1 MKLKNM
7 VIACV
12 SLLCAS
18 SLYAQQVII
27 MTDSTEVPELN
38 ISEVQIRASKSN
50 LGLKQMPA
58 SVTLL
63 NSMILEQA
71 DVRSLTDISAI
82 APGFFMPDYGSKLT
96 SPVYI
101 RGIGSRINSPSVGLY
116 VDNVPYFEKA
126 AFNFDFFDID
136 RIEILKGPQG
146 TLYGRNTMGG
156 IINIITRSP
165 LDFQGTAME
174 LKAGT
179 YGAYSGNFGHYG
191 KAGDDFAYS
200 FAFNVQHNQGYYTN
214 IFSGDQVDRSNS
226 LGGRNKL
233 IWAINDRWKLENV
246 FSMEYS
252 TEGGYPYALLNDSL
266 MTAEQ
271 INYNQPSSYER
282 NLVSDGLVLTY
293 SGGNIAFTSTTSYQ
307 FLDDRQEIDQD
318 FTPDSLYFV
327 VQDQLQHMV
336 SQEFILRSARPNSRY
351 SWLAGA
357 YGFTQRFSKQVD
369 VDAYATNMLLQKGYR
384 NSVSG
389 AALFHQSTLND
400 FLLKDLS
407 VTAGIRAD
415 FERDDLDYVYD
426 MNVAGAHVPMADTTY
441 PELSYVEILPKLALS
456 YRAGSF
462 QVYAT
467 AAKGY
472 KTGGFNS
479 TFETDSGLYYRPET
493 SWNYETGFKSSLLN
507 RHLYLDV
514 ALFFIDWNNQQIY
527 QTVPSGRGARL
538 SNAGESVSKGFEIT
552 MKTLPVYGFKPVLSY
567 GYTDARFIKYVK
579 DENTN
584 YNGNAI
590 PFIPKHT
597 LNFVLRKS
605 IDLHQTGMID
615 RVDINLVYR
624 GLGKIYWNEE
634 NTFSSN
640 YYNLVDANIAFS
652 KSGFEFALWG
662 KNLLGTDY
670 KSFYF
675 EALGN
680 QYVQTGKPMRFGVN
694 LKYEF

>member
-1 MKLKNM
+1 
-7 VIACV
+7 
-12 SLLCAS
+12 
-18 SLYAQQVII
+18 
-27 MTDSTEVPELN
+27 MTDSTDVPELN
-38 ISEVQIRASKSN
+38 ISEVEIKASKSN

-63 NSMILEQA
+63 NAMILDQA

-126 AFNFDFFDID
+126 AFNFDFFDIE

-156 IINIITRSP
+156 IINIVTRSP
-165 LDFQGTAME
+165 LDFQGTSVE
-174 LKAGT
+174 LEAGT
-179 YGAYSGNFGHYG
+179 YGAFSGSIGHYG
-191 KAGDDFAYS
+191 KAGEDLAYS
-200 FAFNVQHNQGYYTN
+200 FAFNAQHNQGYFTN
-214 IFSGDQVDRSNS
+214 AFSGEQVDRANS
-226 LGGRNKL
+226 FGARNKL
-233 IWAINDRWKLENV
+233 IWQLTDRWKMENV
-246 FSMEYS
+246 LSMEYS
-252 TEGGYPYALLNDSL
+252 TEGGYPYALLDDSL
-266 MTAEQ
+266 MTAEH
-271 INYNQPSSYER
+271 INYNQPSSYAR
-282 NLVSDGLVLTY
+282 NLVSDGLVLSY
-293 SGGNIAFTSTTSYQ
+293 SDHRIEFTSTTAYQ
-307 FLDDRQEIDQD
+307 FLDDLQEIDQD

-336 SQEFILRSARPNSRY
+336 SQEFILQSASRENRY
-351 SWLAGA
+351 NWLLGA
-357 YGFTQRFSKQVD
+357 YGFTQRFNKQVD
-369 VDAYATNMLLQKGYR
+369 VDVFASDMSLRKSYR
-384 NSVSG
+384 NAVSG
-389 AALFHQSTLND
+389 AAFFHQSTLND
-400 FLLKDLS
+400 LLVKNLS

-415 FERDDLDYVYD
+415 LERDDLHYVYD
-426 MNVAGAHVPMADTTY
+426 MVRGGNNVPMADTTY
-441 PELSYVEILPKLALS
+441 PVLSYLQILPKIALS
-456 YRAGSF
+456 YRTAPF

-479 TFETDSGLYYRPET
+479 TFETEEGLYYRPET
-493 SWNYETGFKSSLLN
+493 SWNYEAGFKGSLLN

-514 ALFFIDWNNQQIY
+514 ALFYIDWNDQQIY

-538 SNAGESVSKGFEIT
+538 SNAGESVNKGFEVT
-552 MKTLPVYGFKPVLSY
+552 LKTLPVKGFKPVLSY
-567 GYTDARFIKYVK
+567 GYTDARFIKYEQ
-579 DENTN
+579 DATTN
-584 YNGNAI
+584 FNGNAI

-605 IDLHQTGMID
+605 IDLKNSGMVD
-615 RVDINLVYR
+615 RMDINLVYR
-624 GLGKIYWNEE
+624 GLGRIYWNEE

-640 YYNLVDANIAFS
+640 YYNLVDANIALS
-652 KSGFEFALWG
+652 KNNLVFALWG

-670 KSFYF
+670 ESFYF
-675 EALGN
+675 EAIGN
-680 QYVQTGKPMRFGVN
+680 QYIQTGKPMRFGVN

>member
-1 MKLKNM
+1 MKLKNIS
-7 VIACV
+7 IACV
-12 SLLCAS
+12 FLLYAFSLH
-18 SLYAQQVII
+18 AQQVII
-27 MTDSTEVPELN
+27 MTDSTDVPELN
-38 ISEVQIRASKSN
+38 ISEVQIMASKSN
-50 LGLKQMPA
+50 LGMKQMPA

-63 NSMILEQA
+63 NAMILDQT

-126 AFNFDFFDID
+126 AFNFDFFDIE

-165 LDFQGTAME
+165 LNFQGTSVE
-174 LKAGT
+174 LEAGS

-191 KAGDDFAYS
+191 KADDLYYS
-200 FAFNVQHNQGYYTN
+200 FAFNVQHNQGFYTN
-214 IFSGDQVDRSNS
+214 MYSGTQVDRSNS
-226 LGGRNKL
+226 IGGRNKL
-233 IWAINDRWKLENV
+233 IWKLNDRWKVENV
-246 FSMEYS
+246 LSVEYS
-252 TEGGYPYALLNDSL
+252 TEGGYPYAVLNDSL
-266 MTAEQ
+266 MTAEH
-271 INYNQPSSYER
+271 INYNQPSSYAR
-282 NLVSDGLVLTY
+282 NMVSDGLVLAYTG
-293 SGGNIAFTSTTSYQ
+293 SKVAFTSTTAYQ
-307 FLDDRQEIDQD
+307 FLDDLQEIDQD

-327 VQDQLQHMV
+327 VQDQLQHML
-336 SQEFILRSARPNSRY
+336 SQEFILRSAGNDSRY
-351 SWLAGA
+351 NWLVGA
-357 YGFTQRFSKQVD
+357 YGFTQRFNKQVD
-369 VDAYATNMLLQKGYR
+369 VDVYAMDMILHKSYR

-389 AALFHQSTLND
+389 AAIFHQSTLND
-400 FLLKDLS
+400 FLVENLS

-426 MNVAGAHVPMADTTY
+426 MERAGSEISVADTTY
-441 PELSYVEILPKLALS
+441 PVLSYVEILPKIALS

-507 RHLYLDV
+507 RQLYLDV
-514 ALFFIDWNNQQIY
+514 ALFYIDWNNQQIY

-552 MKTLPVYGFKPVLSY
+552 LKTLPVRGFKPVLSY
-567 GYTDARFIKYVK
+567 GYTDARFVRYVK
-579 DENTN
+579 DSTTN
-584 YNGNAI
+584 FNGNAI

-605 IDLHQTGMID
+605 IDFNDARMVD
-615 RVDINLVYR
+615 RMDINFIYR

-640 YYNLVDANIAFS
+640 YYNLVDANISFTKNS
-652 KSGFEFALWG
+652 FELALWG

-670 KSFYF
+670 ESFYF

>member
-1 MKLKNM
+1 MKLKN
-7 VIACV
+7 IAIAIV
-12 SLLCAS
+12 SLLWTS
-18 SLYAQQVII
+18 SLHAQQVII

-38 ISEVQIRASKSN
+38 ISEVQIKASKTN
-50 LGLKQMPA
+50 LGLKQLPA

-63 NSMILEQA
+63 NSMILEQT

-116 VDNVPYFEKA
+116 VDHVPYFEKA

-165 LDFQGTAME
+165 LDFQGTSVE
-174 LKAGT
+174 LEAGS
-179 YGAYSGNFGHYG
+179 YGSYAGNIGHYG

-200 FAFNVQHNQGYYTN
+200 FAFNVQHHQGYYTN
-214 IFSGDQVDRSNS
+214 MFSGEQVDRSS
-226 LGGRNKL
+226 SIGGRNKL
-233 IWAINDRWKLENV
+233 IWTISDRWKVENILSV
-246 FSMEYS
+246 EYS

-266 MTAEQ
+266 MAAEQ
-271 INYNQPSSYER
+271 INYNQPSSYAR
-282 NLVSDGLVLTY
+282 NLVSDGLVLNY
-293 SGGNIAFTSTTSYQ
+293 SGNHIIFTSTTSYQ
-307 FLDDRQEIDQD
+307 YLDDIQEIDQD

-336 SQEFILRSARPNSRY
+336 SQEFIFRSAHPESRY
-351 SWLAGA
+351 SWLTGA

-369 VDAYATNMLLQKGYR
+369 VEVYASDMVMRKGYH
-384 NSVSG
+384 NSVTG
-389 AALFHQSTLND
+389 AALFHQSTFND

-407 VTAGIRAD
+407 LTAGIRAD
-415 FERDDLDYVYD
+415 FERDDLDYLYN
-426 MNVAGAHVPMADTTY
+426 MEHGSSTIPMADTTY
-441 PELSYVEILPKLALS
+441 PELSYVEILPKIALS
-456 YRAGSF
+456 YRTGSF

-493 SWNYETGFKSSLLN
+493 SWNYETGFKGSLLN

-514 ALFFIDWNNQQIY
+514 ALFYIDWNNQQIY
-527 QTVPSGRGARL
+527 QSVPSGRGARL
-538 SNAGESVSKGFEIT
+538 SNAGESVSKGFELT
-552 MKTLPVYGFKPVLSY
+552 LKTLPVRGFKPVLSY
-567 GYTDARFIKYVK
+567 GYTDARFIKYEK
-579 DENTN
+579 DANTN
-584 YNGNAI
+584 YNGNVI
-590 PFIPKHT
+590 PFIPRHT

-605 IDLHQTGMID
+605 IDLHQAGLID
-615 RVDINLVYR
+615 RVEFNLVYR

-634 NTFSSN
+634 NTFSTN
-640 YYNLVDANIAFS
+640 YYNLVDANIAFA
-652 KSGFEFALWG
+652 KSGFELALWG

-670 KSFYF
+670 ESFYF

-680 QYVQTGKPMRFGVN
+680 QYVQTGKPLRFGVN

>member
-1 MKLKNM
+1 MKLKKIS
-7 VIACV
+7 IAFAF
-12 SLLCAS
+12 LLNAPFMFS
-18 SLYAQQVII
+18 QQVII
-27 MTDSTEVPELN
+27 MTDSTDVPELN
-38 ISEVQIRASKSN
+38 ISEVQIMASKNN
-50 LGLKQMPA
+50 LGLKQMPT

-63 NSMILEQA
+63 NSMILDQT

-126 AFNFDFFDID
+126 AFNFDFFDIE

-165 LDFQGTAME
+165 LHFQGTSVE
-174 LKAGT
+174 LEAGS
-179 YGAYSGNFGHYG
+179 YGAFSGNFGHYG
-191 KAGDDFAYS
+191 KSGDDMAYS
-200 FAFNVQHNQGYYTN
+200 FAFNMQHNQGYYTN
-214 IFSGDQVDRSNS
+214 AFSGEQVDRANS

-233 IWAINDRWKLENV
+233 IWQINDRWKMENV
-246 FSMEYS
+246 LSVEYS

-266 MTAEQ
+266 MAAER
-271 INYNQPSSYER
+271 INYNQPSSYAR
-282 NLVSDGLVLTY
+282 NMISDGLVLSY
-293 SGGNIAFTSTTSYQ
+293 ADSKVAFTSTTSYQ

-336 SQEFILRSARPNSRY
+336 SQEFILRSAPDKSRY
-351 SWLAGA
+351 NWLLGA
-357 YGFTQRFSKQVD
+357 YGFTQQFTKQVD
-369 VDAYATNMLLQKGYR
+369 VDVFASDMFLQKSYR

-389 AALFHQSTLND
+389 AAVFHQSTLND
-400 FLLKDLS
+400 FLVNNLS
-407 VTAGIRAD
+407 VTAGIRVD
-415 FERDDLDYVYD
+415 FERDDLYYVYD
-426 MNVAGAHVPMADTTY
+426 MERAGTMIPMADTTY
-441 PELSYVEILPKLALS
+441 PELSYIQLLPKLALS
-456 YRAGSF
+456 YKTGPF
-462 QVYAT
+462 QLYAT

-479 TFETDSGLYYRPET
+479 TFETEEGLYYHPET
-493 SWNYETGFKSSLLN
+493 SWNYETGFKGSLFN
-507 RHLYLDV
+507 RHLYLDA
-514 ALFFIDWNNQQIY
+514 ALFYIDWNDQQIY

-538 SNAGESVSKGFEIT
+538 SNAGESVSKGFEV
-552 MKTLPVYGFKPVLSY
+552 TLKSIPVRGFKPVLSY
-567 GYTDARFIKYVK
+567 GYTDARFISYVK

-605 IDLHQTGMID
+605 IDINNTSFID
-615 RVDINLVYR
+615 QVDINLVYR

-640 YYNLVDANIAFS
+640 YYNLVDANIALR
-652 KSGFEFALWG
+652 KSSLVFALWG

-670 KSFYF
+670 ESFYF
-675 EALGN
+675 EAIGN
-680 QYVQTGKPMRFGVN
+680 KYVQTGKPMRFGVN

>member
-1 MKLKNM
+1 
-7 VIACV
+7 
-12 SLLCAS
+12 
-18 SLYAQQVII
+18 

-38 ISEVQIRASKSN
+38 ISEVQIKASKSN

-63 NSMILEQA
+63 NSMILDQA

-116 VDNVPYFEKA
+116 VDHVPYFEKA
-126 AFNFDFFDID
+126 AFNFDFFDIE

-165 LDFQGTAME
+165 LDFQGTSME
-174 LKAGT
+174 VEAGT
-179 YGAYSGNFGHYG
+179 YGAFRGNIGHYG

-200 FAFNVQHNQGYYTN
+200 FAFNAEHNQGYYTN
-214 IFSGDQVDRSNS
+214 VFTGNQADRGNS
-226 LGGRNKL
+226 FGARNKL
-233 IWAINDRWKLENV
+233 IWQLNDRWKIENV
-246 FSMEYS
+246 LSMEYS

-266 MTAEQ
+266 MTAEH
-271 INYNQPSSYER
+271 INYNQPSSYAR
-282 NLVSDGLVLTY
+282 NLVSDGLVLNY
-293 SGGNIAFTSTTSYQ
+293 SGDRVRFTSTTSYQ
-307 FLDDRQEIDQD
+307 FLDDLQEIDQD

-327 VQDQLQHMV
+327 VQDQLQHML
-336 SQEFILRSARPNSRY
+336 SQELILQSANSKSRY
-351 SWLAGA
+351 NWLLGT
-357 YGFTQRFSKQVD
+357 YGFTQRFTKQVD
-369 VDAYATNMLLQKGYR
+369 VDAFASNMSLRKSYR
-384 NSVSG
+384 NAVSG
-389 AALFHQSTLND
+389 AALFHQSTVND
-400 FLLKDLS
+400 FLVKNLTL
-407 VTAGIRAD
+407 TAGIRAD
-415 FERDDLDYVYD
+415 FERDDLHYVYD
-426 MNVAGAHVPMADTTY
+426 MTRTGNTVPMADTTY
-441 PELSYVEILPKLALS
+441 PELSYLQLLPKLAMS
-456 YRAGSF
+456 YSTGPV

-467 AAKGY
+467 VAKGY

-479 TFETDSGLYYRPET
+479 TFETEEGLYYRPET
-493 SWNYETGFKSSLLN
+493 SWNYETGFKGSLLN

-514 ALFFIDWNNQQIY
+514 ALFYIDWNDQQIY

-538 SNAGESVSKGFEIT
+538 SNAGESVSQGFEIT
-552 MKTLPVYGFKPVLSY
+552 VKTLPLGGFKPVLSY
-567 GYTDARFIKYVK
+567 GYTDARFTSYVK
-579 DENTN
+579 DSATN

-605 IDLHQTGMID
+605 IDLRNTSLAD
-615 RVDINLVYR
+615 RIDINLVYR

-640 YYNLVDANIAFS
+640 YYNLLDANVAFS
-652 KSGFEFALWG
+652 KNNFVFALWG

-670 KSFYF
+670 ESFYF

-680 QYVQTGKPMRFGVN
+680 QYIQTGKPMRFGVN